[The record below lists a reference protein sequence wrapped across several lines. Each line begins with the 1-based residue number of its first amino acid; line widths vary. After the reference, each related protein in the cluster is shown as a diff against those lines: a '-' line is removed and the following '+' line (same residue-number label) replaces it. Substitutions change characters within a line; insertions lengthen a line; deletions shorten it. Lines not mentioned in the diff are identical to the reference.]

1 MSSNLSKSWIRFD
14 EVVIWKLRDDLA
26 GWFSEADHVESVD
39 GIVGA
44 IAMVILRIVGNP
56 AVDVVGLKRPDRIEL
71 VKRISRRISLRWSS
85 SWISN
90 SGSEII
96 RDNDGFLEWRLVGSL
111 VDFVLRI
118 LLRWRMSLLVRWRS
132 FRWGC

>member
-1 MSSNLSKSWIRFD
+1 MISL
-14 EVVIWKLRDDLA
+14 
-26 GWFSEADHVESVD
+26 D
-39 GIVGA
+39 GSLKRIVGA
-44 IAMVILRIVGNP
+44 IAMIILRIVGNP

-71 VKRISRRISLRWSS
+71 VEGISRRISMRWSS
-85 SWISN
+85 SRVAN

-118 LLRWRMSLLVRWRS
+118 LLRWRMILLVRWRS
-132 FRWGC
+132 FRWRCCCM